1 MMMKNWP
8 RCWRSGKEKVMN
20 DSISRQA
27 AIDALNEKCLMP
39 VWCKVLVKKMLTD
52 LPSAEPGWIP
62 VTERLPESDDMML
75 VTARPKK
82 GEPNVNR
89 AFYMAGSWHGSGSM
103 SNVVAWMPLPEPW
116 KGEEVEKN
124 S

>member
-1 MMMKNWP
+1 
-8 RCWRSGKEKVMN
+8 MN

-27 AIDALNEKCLMP
+27 AIDLLCRALHYNYSEDYAVTQALK
-39 VWCKVLVKKMLTD
+39 
-52 LPSAEPGWIP
+52 LPSTEPGWIP
-62 VTERLPESDDMML
+62 VAERLPESDDMML